1 MESIIKV
8 DENFI
13 KQFFGEAKYRLAYIA
28 PGISKPV
35 ADIIAAK
42 WASLDPAEVRIIL
55 DVNSEIYRL
64 GYGSADGSAD
74 AMQFLDKKA
83 KELGGERLV
92 CHQEG
97 IRIGILISDSRV
109 CFFAPTALLIESGT
123 EQKTRPNGIII
134 EPVPPSVIKEI
145 GLGEKKESEQTI
157 GLDKVNTS
165 KIAAVIEDIKQN
177 PPQKFDVARK
187 VRVFNSR
194 FEFVEFKVEGCSL
207 SKHKVAIPP
216 ELMGLADDEE
226 LKKRLRSSFQLITN
240 TTEFDK
246 NSKISEKTITD
257 FRKKIE
263 DEFLGNIPGY
273 GKAILR
279 ENKEAFNKKVEEL
292 SKVVNDFKT
301 AIKSKLDEAIKNN
314 ISTLTE
320 RLLPSVEQHVPARW
334 KKDMGQ
340 NPKKSD
346 LKNRLEAEISNAFGK
361 SEFYVNDMKAEAV
374 FKNVSY
380 ESLQDVKFMDSAKK
394 AFPYV
399 DLFHEEYDALKGTTP

>member
-1 MESIIKV
+1 MKSILKV
-8 DENFI
+8 DETFI
-13 KQFFGEAKYRLAYIA
+13 KNFLSAAKYRLAYIA
-28 PGISKPV
+28 PGISKE
-35 ADIIAAK
+35 IAAIISEK
-42 WASLDPAEVRIIL
+42 WAILDSAEVRVIL

-64 GYGSADGSAD
+64 GYGSADGSAY
-74 AMQFLDKKA
+74 AMKFLDGKA
-83 KELGGERLV
+83 KELGGGRLV

-97 IRIGILISDSRV
+97 IRIGILISDARA

-123 EQKTRPNGIII
+123 DLKTRPNGIII
-134 EPVPPSVIKEI
+134 EPVPSNVIKEI
-145 GLGEKKESEQTI
+145 GLGEKKEIEQTI
-157 GLDKVNTS
+157 GLDKVNS
-165 KIAAVIEDIKQN
+165 AKIDGVIEDIKQN
-177 PPQKFDVARK
+177 PPQKFDVARR

-194 FEFVEFKVEGCSL
+194 FQFVELKVEGCSL

-240 TTEFDK
+240 TIEFDK
-246 NSKISEKTITD
+246 GSKVSEKTITD
-257 FRKKIE
+257 LRKNIE
-263 DEFLGNIPGY
+263 EEFLGNIPGY
-273 GKAILR
+273 GKVILR
-279 ENKEAFNKKVEEL
+279 ENKDAFNKKVEEL
-292 SKVVNDFKT
+292 TKVINDFKN

-346 LKNRLEAEISNAFGK
+346 LKKRLEAEISNAFGK
-361 SEFYVNDMKAEAV
+361 SEIYVNDMKAEAV

-380 ESLQDVKFMDSAKK
+380 ESLQDAKFMASAKK

-399 DLFHEEYDALKGTTP
+399 DLFHEEYDALKGSTL